1 MAAIFAF
8 KCTCCGEV
16 HEGSPSIAFKAP
28 DHYACLSEEQ
38 KASMGKL
45 SSDFC
50 VITHSEGT
58 DHFIRA
64 VLEVPIHGAEEPF
77 LWGVWVSLSEKSFK
91 RYWDTYEDPQE
102 GEGFFGW
109 LCNEIPVYP
118 YSASRPADVVVQGGK
133 QRPKVFLHRGQP
145 EDDLLVIDQVNGIS
159 MERAQQLA
167 EKALHG
173 A

>member
-8 KCTCCGEV
+8 KCTFCGQM

-50 VITHSEGT
+50 TVTNSEKT
-58 DHFIRA
+58 DYFIRA
-64 VLEVPIHGAEEPF
+64 VLEVPIHGVDEPF
-77 LWGVWVSLSEKSFK
+77 LWGVWVSVSEKSFK

-109 LCNEIPVYP
+109 VCNEIPVYP
-118 YSASRPADVVVQGGK
+118 CSASRPADVVLQGDN
-133 QRPKVFLHRGQP
+133 QRPKVVLHRGVA
-145 EDDLLVIDQVNGIS
+145 EEDLLVIDQANGIS

-167 EKALHG
+167 EKALHRG
-173 A
+173 